1 MEASRFTSNAA
12 AGAVADTRVLLGDY
26 FSLTKPKVQSLLLL
40 TTATTMYVAANPTPS
55 RVLLT
60 CLGGYLSAGG
70 AGAINHYWD
79 RDIDAQMARTANRP
93 VPSGRVS
100 PRAALIYGA
109 ILALLSVLLLATT
122 VNVLAAA
129 LSMCGFV
136 GYVGVYTIWLKR
148 RTEHRHR
155 RSGRSRPAARRMGRR
170 DRSPQ
175 LDAGVAV
182 RDRLLLDAAALL
194 GAQPADEG

>member
-1 MEASRFTSNAA
+1 MEASRFTSTAA

-26 FSLTKPKVQSLLLL
+26 VSLTKPKVQSLLLL
-40 TTATTMYVAANPTPS
+40 TTATTMYVAADPTPG

-79 RDIDAQMARTANRP
+79 RDIDAKMARTADRP

-100 PRAALIYGA
+100 PRAALIFGA
-109 ILALLSVLLLATT
+109 ILALLSVVLLATT

-129 LSMCGFV
+129 LSMCAKESSSLCRVACG
-136 GYVGVYTIWLKR
+136 TIRRLRKR
-148 RTEHRHR
+148 
-155 RSGRSRPAARRMGRR
+155 
-170 DRSPQ
+170 
-175 LDAGVAV
+175 
-182 RDRLLLDAAALL
+182 L
-194 GAQPADEG
+194 GSL